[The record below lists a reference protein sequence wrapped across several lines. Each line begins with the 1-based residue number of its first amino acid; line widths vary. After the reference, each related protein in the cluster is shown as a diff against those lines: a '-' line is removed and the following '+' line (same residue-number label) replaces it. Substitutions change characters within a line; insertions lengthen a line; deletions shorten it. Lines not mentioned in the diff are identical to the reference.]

1 MAEENKM
8 SIYEVTDEKTG
19 VTLQLE
25 GMGPPTKEQVDAIF
39 ANHYKNNPKEPTGF
53 DPRVLAAQLAGAPVD
68 VVTKILNTF
77 GLDIK
82 DHFLGSQS
90 IANISNKTALPRQN
104 TIQNT
109 TGGNK
114 QIETLLESAQG
125 PSEAITSLLTSA
137 ALEIPAGVVGT
148 AATLL
153 PGPKGSGADA
163 VRLVQDLAYQP
174 REKGQETIANLS
186 NVISDVTPEF
196 VKNIAG
202 SIGDAASNIT
212 EKTNENLGP
221 LAATAVSVV
230 PLVALEAVPGG
241 LALKAARNARRI
253 RIASEEEVALVNN
266 SIDDVK
272 DKISDNLAAGVSPE
286 QTKFEIKNIVEAA
299 PSSPFTDET
308 INLLNNDNDPLNRIN
323 ELADIA
329 LDERTVNEAKI
340 VFANG
345 SRRVQDSVAAR
356 AAIAQG
362 LDEGVADL
370 VLRSSEVTKDKMQK
384 MVNIRR
390 IGKGDVRYRALNR
403 ASDVVGG
410 SVLNRLNVVFRANK
424 EATEQLENV
433 AQTLKGKTA
442 DTSSAF
448 GSFFNKLNGMGITF
462 KQDGKLDYDGS
473 DIDGLEGIQ
482 KTIDKLMPRIIRVQR
497 SGDAYEAHRLKTFID
512 ETVKYGTK
520 ERGLDGKAKTFI
532 KQLRREIDKSLDSKF
547 AEYEFQNTKYSET
560 RSVIDDIQE
569 LAGKKIDFSKPNV
582 DKNFGVLFRGI
593 LSNNKSRTRL
603 INSLNELQNIAVK
616 QGGVFNDDIISLLSF
631 SDELESLFGPSASTS
646 LQGEVGKAVSQAV
659 RKDLSGMVID
669 AGKLAV
675 DKVKGIND
683 TNKFLTLNKLLS
695 EAMNKG
701 VKKKVITPQ

>member
-1 MAEENKM
+1 MAEENKL

-25 GMGPPTKEQVDAIF
+25 GMRPPTKEQTDAIF
-39 ANHYKNNPKEPTGF
+39 TNHYENNTKEPTGF

-77 GLDIK
+77 GFDIK
-82 DHFLGSQS
+82 DPFLGSQS
-90 IANISNKTALPRQN
+90 IANISNKTPLPRQN

-114 QIETLLESAQG
+114 QIETLLESAEG

-137 ALEIPAGVVGT
+137 ALEIPAGILGT
-148 AATLL
+148 GATLL

-196 VKNIAG
+196 VKNIVG
-202 SIGDAASNIT
+202 SIGDAASNIA
-212 EKTNENLGP
+212 EKTNENFGP

-241 LALKAARNARRI
+241 LALRAARNARRI
-253 RIASEEEVALVNN
+253 RIASQEEVKLVNN
-266 SIDDVK
+266 SIDDV
-272 DKISDNLAAGVSPE
+272 N
-286 QTKFEIKNIVEAA
+286 
-299 PSSPFTDET
+299 
-308 INLLNNDNDPLNRIN
+308 PLNKIN
-323 ELADIA
+323 ELADSA
-329 LDERTVNEAKI
+329 LDARIVNEAET

-345 SRRVQDSVAAR
+345 SRRVRDSVASR

-370 VLRSSEVTKDKMQK
+370 ILRSSEVTKNKMQK

-390 IGKGDVRYRALNR
+390 IGKGDVRFRALNR

-410 SVLNRLNVVFRANK
+410 SVLNRLNVIFKANK
-424 EATEQLENV
+424 KAGKQLEVV
-433 AQTLKGKTA
+433 ARTLKGNTA
-442 DTSSAF
+442 NTSSAF
-448 GSFFNKLNGMGITF
+448 GTFFDNLNDMGITF
-462 KQDGKLDYDGS
+462 KEDGKLDYNGS

-482 KTIDKLMPRIIRVQR
+482 KTIDRLMPRIIKVQR
-497 SGDAYEAHRLKTFID
+497 SGDAYEAHRLKTLID
-512 ETVKYGTK
+512 ETVTYGKK
-520 ERGLDGKAKTFI
+520 ERGLDGKAKVFI
-532 KQLRREIDKSLDSKF
+532 KQLRREIDQSLDSKF
-547 AEYEFQNTKYSET
+547 PEYDFENTKYSET
-560 RSVIDDIQE
+560 RRVIDDIQD
-569 LAGKKIDFSKPNV
+569 LAGKKIDLSKPNV

-659 RKDLSGMVID
+659 RRDLSGMVID

-675 DKVKGIND
+675 DKVKD
-683 TNKFLTLNKLLS
+683 LMMQTNF
-695 EAMNKG
+695 
-701 VKKKVITPQ
+701 